1 MDADPAAAIP
11 FREIWTCDTEFDAP
25 SGELPHVWCLVARE
39 LRTGREIRLWRDD
52 LIRLAAAP
60 FDTGPDTLFVAFFAS
75 AELSCFLQ
83 LGWPL
88 PHNVLDPFCEH
99 RVATNGLRLP
109 AGNSLLGVLSLHGLA
124 SMASAE
130 KDANRALFMC
140 RDHDWSAAEIEQG
153 LNYCAEDTARTEE
166 LLLRVADR
174 VAWPGALWRG
184 RFMAAVA
191 RMERVGVPVDL
202 ELYRQLA
209 DHWGE
214 LKAGLVEAVDAAFG
228 VYDGTAFREARFAAL
243 LARLGLPWPRHPSGH
258 LVLDKQAFSDQART
272 YPALL
277 PLHELRKTLAM
288 MRLTDLAVGR
298 DGRNR
303 CLLSPFQSVTGRN
316 QPSNSKFIFGA
327 AKWLRG
333 LIRPPEG
340 FGLAYLDWSG
350 QEFAIAAAL
359 SGDERMIED
368 YAAGDP
374 HMGFARTARLAPAEA
389 TKATHPLIREKCK
402 TVNLGVLFGMSAYGL
417 AARLGVTAID
427 AEELLRM
434 HRGAYRRFW
443 AWSDATV
450 TTALLRREI
459 ATAFGWRM
467 QTTADTRSRTL
478 MNWPMQSY
486 GAEAMRGAAIAAT
499 ESGIEVAA
507 PVHDAFV
514 ILSPLDRLE
523 ADAEAMKA
531 IMERAGACVTGGLP
545 IRVDVNLIR
554 YPLRY
559 GHDDPPKMWPIALDL
574 LANCGGYIG

>member
-1 MDADPAAAIP
+1 LAADPAAAIR
-11 FREIWTCDTEFDAP
+11 FREVWSCDTEFQAEV
-25 SGELPHVWCLVARE
+25 GEPPHVLCLVARE
-39 LRTGREIRLWRDD
+39 LRTRREVRLWRDD

-60 FDTGPDTLFVAFFAS
+60 FDVGPDALFVAFFAS
-75 AELSCFLQ
+75 AELGCFLQ

-88 PHNVLDPFCEH
+88 PCNVLDLFCEH
-99 RVATNGLRLP
+99 RTATNGLQLT
-109 AGNSLLGVLSLHGLA
+109 AGNSLLGVLSRHGLA

-130 KDANRALFMC
+130 KDAMRSLIL
-140 RDHDWSAAEIEQG
+140 RQQSWSEAEAGAI
-153 LNYCAEDTARTEE
+153 LDYCAADTVQTEA
-166 LLLRVADR
+166 LLLRMADGLD
-174 VAWPGALWRG
+174 WPRALWRG
-184 RFMAAVA
+184 RYMAAVA

-202 ELYRQLA
+202 ELYRHLA
-209 DHWGE
+209 EHWGE

-228 VYDGTAFREARFAAL
+228 VYDGTAFREDRFAAL
-243 LARLGLPWPRHPSGH
+243 LARHGVPWPRHPSGR
-258 LVLDKQAFSDQART
+258 LVLDKQTFSDQART
-272 YPALL
+272 YPDFLQ
-277 PLHELRKTLAM
+277 LHELRKTLAM
-288 MRLTDLAVGR
+288 MRLTDLAIGS
-298 DGRNR
+298 DARNR
-303 CLLSPFQSVTGRN
+303 CLLSPFRSVTGRN
-316 QPSNSKFIFGA
+316 QPSNSRFVFGT

-333 LIRPPEG
+333 LVRPPEG
-340 FGLAYLDWSG
+340 HGLAYLDWSG

-374 HMGFARTARLAPAEA
+374 HMGFARAARLAPADA

-417 AARLGVTAID
+417 AARLGVTVID

-443 AWSDATV
+443 TWSEATV

-467 QTTADTRSRTL
+467 QVTGETRPRTL

-507 PVHDAFV
+507 PVHDAFI

-531 IMERAGACVTGGLP
+531 IMERAGSCVTGGLP
-545 IRVDVNLIR
+545 IRVDDQLIR
-554 YPLRY
+554 FPLRY
-559 GHDDPPKMWPIALDL
+559 GDDDPPKMWPIALDL
-574 LANCGGYIG
+574 LANSRGYTG